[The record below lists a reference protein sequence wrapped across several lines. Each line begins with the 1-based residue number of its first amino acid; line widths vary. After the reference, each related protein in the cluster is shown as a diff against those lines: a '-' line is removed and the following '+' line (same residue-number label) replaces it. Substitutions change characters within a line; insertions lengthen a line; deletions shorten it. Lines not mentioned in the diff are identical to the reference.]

1 LNKKFV
7 YDKNTMLKEN
17 DHIGTPAKPYMVVF
31 LSSESSK
38 SFFFPA
44 EKQKILLRFLK
55 TSGTGLC
62 QGMFLRI
69 LIRV

>member
-1 LNKKFV
+1 
-7 YDKNTMLKEN
+7 MLKEN
-17 DHIGTPAKPYMVVF
+17 DHIGNTREALYGRF